1 MGNVFFKSDSDKYL
15 HSHYT
20 EEMPNNKSYCH
31 HNNHN
36 EILVFLQGN
45 ARFEVEGNSYNLKPY
60 DILVLQSAE
69 LHRIYHLEPV
79 KKYENYVCHVSDSF
93 FVKNECEELKT
104 VFLAR
109 PLGVNNLI
117 SGELVKNHY
126 VMDILKKMDEYA
138 TQYDSVPE
146 IVMKS
151 KLIELLFHLNQLH
164 KQTLAGSYVSE
175 NVRDIILFINEKIGE
190 KISLDIVAEHF
201 FMSKSHLCHLFK
213 EHTGLTV
220 NQYIKQK
227 RFIRV
232 KELRAEGLSLTDACM
247 KAGFGT
253 YSNFYKMY
261 LNEMGRA
268 PSEDLK

>member
-1 MGNVFFKSDSDKYL
+1 MENIFYKSETDKYF

-20 EEMPNNKSYCH
+20 VETPNNKRYRH

-36 EILVFLQGN
+36 EVLVFLRGN
-45 ARFEVEGNSYNLKPY
+45 CRFEVEGNSYTLKPY
-60 DILVLQSAE
+60 DILVIQSAE
-69 LHRIYHLEPV
+69 LHRIYHLDPV
-79 KKYENYVCHVSDSF
+79 ATYENYVCHISDSF
-93 FVKNECEELKT
+93 FVKNECEDLKT
-104 VFLAR
+104 IFSAR

-117 SGELVKNHY
+117 SGDLVKNHY
-126 VMDILKKMDEYA
+126 VMEIFKKMDEYA
-138 TQYDSVPE
+138 TKYNPVPA
-146 IVMKS
+146 IVMRS

-164 KQTLAGSYVSE
+164 KQTLNASFVSE
-175 NVRDIILFINEKIGE
+175 NVRDIIMYINEKIGE
-190 KISLDIVAEHF
+190 KISLDDVAEHF
-201 FMSKSHLCHLFK
+201 FISKSHLCHLFK

-232 KELRAEGLSLTDACM
+232 KELRAEGMSLTDACS

-261 LNEMGRA
+261 LNEMGKA